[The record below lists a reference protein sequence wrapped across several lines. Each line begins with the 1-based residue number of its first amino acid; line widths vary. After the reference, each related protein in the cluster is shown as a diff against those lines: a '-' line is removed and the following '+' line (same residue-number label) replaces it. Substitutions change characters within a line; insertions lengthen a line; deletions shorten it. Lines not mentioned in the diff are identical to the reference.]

1 MKIKNFSL
9 IKFSKTTDLSFL
21 ASAQI
26 PTFCRE
32 STKINQERT
41 KGKGMPTLHL
51 AYIKSSARLVG
62 WSYVTFGS
70 LSLFMQTKHY
80 QSSIRNVSI
89 GHSMIVVIFGKY
101 HAWYFEIVT
110 PNGSWNLRQFW
121 NIISGI
127 YAKYHVQFSVKLCTK
142 EDHFL
147 QQSPVIIN
155 TPFHER
161 NGLSG
166 LL

>member
-1 MKIKNFSL
+1 MKNFSL

-26 PTFCRE
+26 PTFCRK

-89 GHSMIVVIFGKY
+89 GHSKTISKY
-101 HAWYFEIVT
+101 HA
-110 PNGSWNLRQFW
+110 
-121 NIISGI
+121 
-127 YAKYHVQFSVKLCTK
+127 
-142 EDHFL
+142 
-147 QQSPVIIN
+147 
-155 TPFHER
+155 
-161 NGLSG
+161 
-166 LL
+166 

>member
-1 MKIKNFSL
+1 MKMKNFSL
-9 IKFSKTTDLSFL
+9 IKFLKTTDLSFL

-89 GHSMIVVIFGKY
+89 GHRTY

-110 PNGSWNLRQFW
+110 PNGSWNLRQLW

-127 YAKYHVQFSVKLCTK
+127 YVKYHVQFSVKLCTK